1 MSQSTPGCYA
11 VTMRLTLDPFR
22 LLLISLAGWLNQH
35 QREVIDYLEEENRV
49 LREQLGSKRL
59 RLNDDQR
66 RRLAVKAKKLGGR
79 VLHELKTL
87 VAPETLLAW
96 HRKLIAR
103 KYDGSK
109 RRGPGRP
116 RTQDD
121 LQQLVVRMA
130 SENRDWGYRRIQGAL
145 ANLGH
150 EVARGTI
157 AKILKEHGPEPAPE
171 RNRKTTWKEFL
182 SRHRDVIVAADFFT
196 VEAWTRRGLTRFL
209 VLFLIDVSSR
219 RVEIG
224 GLARQANGLWMS
236 QVARNLSDAAEGFL
250 VGKRYLI
257 HDRDPLFTAEFLET
271 LGTSGVKLVK
281 LPPRSPNLN
290 AHAER
295 FVRTIK
301 ESCLERMILFG
312 EGSLRKAL
320 HEFVAHYH
328 HERNHQGLGN
338 RLIIE
343 EESGVGTSGPIQC
356 RQRLGGMLN
365 YYYREAA

>member
-1 MSQSTPGCYA
+1 M
-11 VTMRLTLDPFR
+11 
-22 LLLISLAGWLNQH
+22 
-35 QREVIDYLEEENRV
+35 
-49 LREQLGSKRL
+49 
-59 RLNDDQR
+59 
-66 RRLAVKAKKLGGR
+66 
-79 VLHELKTL
+79 
-87 VAPETLLAW
+87 
-96 HRKLIAR
+96 AR
-103 KYDGSK
+103 
-109 RRGPGRP
+109 
-116 RTQDD
+116 
-121 LQQLVVRMA
+121 
-130 SENRDWGYRRIQGAL
+130 ENRDWGYRRIQGAL

-157 AKILKEHGPEPAPE
+157 ASILKRQGLEPAPE

-182 SRHRDVIVAADFFT
+182 SWHREVIVAADFFT
-196 VEAWTRRGLTRFL
+196 IEVWTGRGLSRFL
-209 VLFLIDVSSR
+209 VLFFIDLASR

-236 QVARNLSDAAEGFL
+236 QVARNLWDAAEGFL

-271 LGTSGVKLVK
+271 VETSGVKSVK

-301 ESCLERMILFG
+301 ESCLDRMILFG
-312 EGSLRKAL
+312 EGSLRRAIQ
-320 HEFVAHYH
+320 EFVGHYH

-338 RLIIE
+338 RLIME
-343 EESGVGTSGPIQC
+343 EEFCGGSSGAIQR